1 MLSVISHPASVLVF
15 SSPRVLHAEHDKPLS
30 HTIPDLVRSRAP
42 RSGAI
47 SASFSLALSLGFR
60 RGSVASAGG
69 PSKPQV
75 RALEF
80 SLRSPISSYP
90 RGPFTAPPSL
100 SHRRT
105 RHVMCI
111 FFWVQSTDIHRRIC
125 VRIAPTRSARARE
138 SDALRRCPRSLG
150 MSWSRSPPHASAF
163 SLFTSAKPDLGR
175 ILVPQAPQ
183 SVLRP
188 LRPIGHIVR
197 LRPVLNRLAARAN
210 GLTRRPVERTLP
222 SAYPPVP
229 DSARC
234 CDSSASHCPAAHDPD
249 SDPGPAHTTCG
260 YV

>member
-111 FFWVQSTDIHRRIC
+111 FFWAQSTDIHRRIC
-125 VRIAPTRSARARE
+125 VRIAPTRSAPARIRRAQTLPTLAWDVLVPIPAARVCVL
-138 SDALRRCPRSLG
+138 AFHFRKTRPRQ
-150 MSWSRSPPHASAF
+150 
-163 SLFTSAKPDLGR
+163 DLGTAGAA
-175 ILVPQAPQ
+175 VSFAPSQ
-183 SVLRP
+183 THRAHCSTAPSSEPTRCTSQ
-188 LRPIGHIVR
+188 
-197 LRPVLNRLAARAN
+197 RAN
-210 GLTRRPVERTLP
+210 TPPCRTYLALSIP
-222 SAYPPVP
+222 
-229 DSARC
+229 
-234 CDSSASHCPAAHDPD
+234 
-249 SDPGPAHTTCG
+249 TCT
-260 YV
+260 

>member
-1 MLSVISHPASVLVF
+1 MARPNLRFGRSNSPSGLPSPAILVGPLPLPRLCRTEGLDTSCASSSGLNRRIYTVVYASV
-15 SSPRVLHAEHDKPLS
+15 
-30 HTIPDLVRSRAP
+30 SRRP
-42 RSGAI
+42 
-47 SASFSLALSLGFR
+47 
-60 RGSVASAGG
+60 
-69 PSKPQV
+69 
-75 RALEF
+75 E
-80 SLRSPISSYP
+80 
-90 RGPFTAPPSL
+90 
-100 SHRRT
+100 
-105 RHVMCI
+105 
-111 FFWVQSTDIHRRIC
+111 
-125 VRIAPTRSARARE
+125 ARPRE
-138 SDALRRCPRSLG
+138 SDALRRCPRSLR

-222 SAYPPVP
+222 SAYLPAP

-234 CDSSASHCPAAHDPD
+234 CDSSASHCPAVHDPD

-260 YV
+260 YVRRDLQ